1 MTSLLLL
8 IGLAQCPGGTCSVS
22 FSTPATVYQSA
33 PVTYQSNTV
42 YSAPGI
48 YQTTGLY
55 QSATVYQ
62 SNCKAK
68 KPGLFK
74 RLFRKS

>member
-8 IGLAQCPGGTCSVS
+8 VGLAQCPGGTCSVA
-22 FSTPATVYQSA
+22 PAA
-33 PVTYQSNTV
+33 PAVIYQSNTV
-42 YSAPGI
+42 YSAPGLYKSATV

>member
-8 IGLAQCPGGTCSVS
+8 VGLAQCPGGTCSVA
-22 FSTPATVYQSA
+22 PAA
-33 PVTYQSNTV
+33 PAVIYQSNTV